1 LKHPCPFL
9 LPVVAFV
16 AMAST
21 AVANPLRVEVRGLDD
36 PLRGN
41 VLAHIGTR
49 SLGQPETLSPSSRA
63 EIIERGT
70 LDAYAALRPFGYYAP
85 SIDARVTTSADG
97 NHTLELR
104 IDAGEP
110 VRIRQSRIELTGPG
124 SERPSLMDWRAS
136 NVLTPGTVLDQAAW
150 EALKAEGLRVAREA
164 GFFDAAYSTSE
175 IALDLI
181 ANAADLMLIMDSGP
195 SWVMGRI
202 DFGEHVLRPGVLDV
216 LPRFEPG
223 EPYRKTL
230 VERLR
235 LDLQQSGYFTD
246 VEIMEIRN
254 PETAP
259 PSIDIRL
266 RLVTEYRN
274 RYQGSIGFG
283 SDTGLRLQTNFTR
296 QPMSGRGDRIEAG
309 IGWRETDEQL
319 ALRTAYRIPRRGLR
333 QRYWTADGTFRQ
345 ENRDLEVKR
354 NDEDKGFIPIANGN
368 VDEFNVRFGQLYV
381 RNQDAGDRQI
391 LTTLFGQVVTS
402 RNQYEAFV
410 VEGASGGQPG
420 SIADIARGRDSA
432 ASVGVDLRRVDVS
445 GRGFDAV
452 GGREALWL
460 FTSVYTIEGTTGFTQ
475 AYLNSHRTYRV
486 GQRSRVLVRGEVG
499 YTDADVE
506 QVILDIEGEPLE
518 LSVTRLPNF
527 YRFRAGGSTSVR
539 GYGFEQLSN
548 NNIGSNNILTASVEF
563 ETRVFGNWSAAA
575 FADIGN
581 AFNDWS
587 DPELKRGA
595 GVGIR
600 WYSFAGPIRLDVA
613 QALDFTGRPWRVH
626 FTIGSPLL

>member
-1 LKHPCPFL
+1 
-9 LPVVAFV
+9 
-16 AMAST
+16 MAST
-21 AVANPLRVEVRGLDD
+21 AGANPLRVEVRGLDD
-36 PLRGN
+36 PLRDN

-49 SLGQPETLSPSSRA
+49 SLGQRETLSATTRA

-85 SIDARVTTSADG
+85 SIDARVTTSAEG

-110 VRIRQSRIELTGPG
+110 VRIRQSRIEVSGPG
-124 SERPSLMDWRAS
+124 SERRSLMDWRAGDA
-136 NVLTPGTVLDQAAW
+136 LTPGTVLDQAAW
-150 EALKAEGLRVAREA
+150 EALKTEGLRVAREA

-181 ANAADLMLIMDSGP
+181 ANSADLVLIMDSGP
-195 SWVMGRI
+195 RWVMGRT
-202 DFGEHVLRPGVLDV
+202 DFGEHVLRPGVLEV

-246 VEIMEIRN
+246 VEINEIRN
-254 PETAP
+254 PETDP
-259 PSIDIRL
+259 PSIDIQL

-368 VDEFNVRFGQLYV
+368 VDEFNLRFGQLYV

-402 RNQYEAFV
+402 RNQYEAFE

-420 SIADIARGRDSA
+420 SIAAVARGRDSA

-460 FTSVYTIEGTTGFTQ
+460 FTSVYTLEGTTGFTQ

-486 GQRSRVLVRGEVG
+486 GKRSRVLVRGEVG
-499 YTDADVE
+499 YSDADVE

-563 ETRVFGNWSAAA
+563 ETRVFRNWSAAV

-595 GVGIR
+595 GLGIR
-600 WYSFAGPIRLDVA
+600 WYSFAGPVRLDVA